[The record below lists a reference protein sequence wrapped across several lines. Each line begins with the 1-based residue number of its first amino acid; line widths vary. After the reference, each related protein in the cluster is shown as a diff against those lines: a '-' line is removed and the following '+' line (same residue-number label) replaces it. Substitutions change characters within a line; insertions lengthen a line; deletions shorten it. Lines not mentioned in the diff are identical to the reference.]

1 MIKILYHSITF
12 NQCLFHNIICNGD
25 SENSSLMTFISSGI
39 NLYTMKM
46 IDVIIQDCQLNG
58 DLIVVKGENS
68 NLDFNR
74 VSIHNIISYGPIFNN
89 LSYKV
94 YSNIYL

>member
-1 MIKILYHSITF
+1 
-12 NQCLFHNIICNGD
+12 
-25 SENSSLMTFISSGI
+25 
-39 NLYTMKM
+39 M